1 MRNLHHLKKNTSSA
15 ANHVELIISGKEYFK
30 KLEELIDKAEY
41 YIHLQTYV
49 FQDDTT
55 GSHIQKALIR
65 AAKRGVKIYLLID
78 AYGSSSLPK
87 KFIDEMVS
95 AGIEF
100 RFYGQLFSH
109 WAVHISRR
117 MHHKI
122 FVVDGV
128 YSIAGGIN
136 ISDNYNDLHGR
147 KAWLDF
153 AVLSKGPISL
163 ELLLICLRKWKRRR
177 LRKIPSEFLN
187 KKNEHENHA
196 HGCFVYARENDPW
209 LNKNQVSLTYR
220 RAFRSAEK
228 EIIIAGGYFIPGFV
242 FRKLMKNA
250 VRRGV
255 EIKIITGTK
264 SDVGVAKNAKQF
276 LYDWMLRNGIKI
288 YEYRKSNVHA
298 KVAVVDKEWATVGS
312 YDLNNLS
319 AYSNIELNVD
329 IMNETF
335 ASHLHNILEKIIKED
350 CIQITPDR
358 LMKRYNWKKQFRA
371 WLSYRI
377 VRGLFWFSEV
387 LIFKGKRKKE

>member
-1 MRNLHHLKKNTSSA
+1 MRNLYHLKKNASSA
-15 ANHVELIISGKEYFK
+15 ANHVELFIGGKEYFK

-41 YIHLQTYV
+41 YIHLQTYI
-49 FQDDTT
+49 FEDDTT
-55 GSHIQKALIR
+55 GAFIQKALIR
-65 AAKRGVKIYLLID
+65 AAKRGIKIYLFID
-78 AYGSSSLPK
+78 AYGSSSLPEN
-87 KFIDEMVS
+87 FIADMVS

-109 WAVHISRR
+109 WAIHISRR

-128 YSIAGGIN
+128 YSVVGGIN
-136 ISDNYNDLHGR
+136 ISDNYNDLHGN
-147 KAWLDF
+147 KGWLDF

-163 ELLLICLRKWKRRR
+163 ELLLICLSKWQRKRV
-177 LRKIPSEFLN
+177 RKIPPEFIN

-196 HGCFVYARENDPW
+196 YGSFVYTRENDPW
-209 LNKNQVSLTYR
+209 LNKNQVSSTYR
-220 RAFRSAEK
+220 RAFKSAEK

-242 FRKLMKNA
+242 FRKLIKNA

-288 YEYRKSNVHA
+288 YEYQRSNVHA

-329 IMNETF
+329 IMNGTF
-335 ASHLHNILEKIIKED
+335 AAHLHNVLEKIIEKD
-350 CIQITPDR
+350 CIQITSDM
-358 LMKRYNWKKQFRA
+358 LMKRYTWEKQFRA

-377 VRGLFWFSEV
+377 VRGLFWISEV
-387 LIFKGKRKKE
+387 LILKHKKKE